1 MSRGSKRDATVTC
14 RKPTEKTPIWL
25 PNSYSGVK
33 FNIFADCSDL
43 DVQFLKLCPT
53 MGATNI
59 GKLDSN
65 CDRLPEPT
73 CVVTQP
79 LPSILELVCAE
90 WFKKLREPVTFRAP
104 IFTCPTRIRVQQQGQ
119 RARAPTGVQPRARRR
134 TPLPLE
140 LTLLSRSTKI
150 QTGSSAASDSQNKDG
165 RRDKLS
171 NRELNE
177 VSAVSQSIC

>member
-79 LPSILELVCAE
+79 LPSILELVYIYAE

-119 RARAPTGVQPRARRR
+119 RARAYRCATTR

-140 LTLLSRSTKI
+140 LTLLSRSTNI
-150 QTGSSAASDSQNKDG
+150 QTGSSAASIRPSDYLRTRTDG
-165 RRDKLS
+165 ATS
-171 NRELNE
+171 CQTE
-177 VSAVSQSIC
+177 S